1 MLDEKQGFINKKI
14 AVKSNNQVNIFTK
27 WSTHTIVIVPI
38 NENLRNIKEKLLTL
52 IRSERVKEM
61 YRN

>member
-1 MLDEKQGFINKKI
+1 MLDEKQSFINKKI